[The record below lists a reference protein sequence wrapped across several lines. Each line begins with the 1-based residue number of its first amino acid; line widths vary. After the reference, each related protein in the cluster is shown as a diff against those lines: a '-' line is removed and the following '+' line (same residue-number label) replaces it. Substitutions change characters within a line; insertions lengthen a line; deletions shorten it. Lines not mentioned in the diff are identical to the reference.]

1 MYKGIYTA
9 ITGSNLKMMELDHIA
24 NNLANISTNGYK
36 RTSFSS
42 RLYPIMEGLS
52 QAAPSKLP
60 DARAMA
66 WTSQYA
72 IDAGQGMLQMTGNPL
87 DTAIN
92 GDGFFVVDVKGVTN
106 YTRNGSFTVD
116 KEGFLVTNGGHKV
129 IGASDKPIKIGKD
142 IKSAPEIAR
151 DGTVTVEGNIVG
163 KLKTVKITDVKYVSD
178 SLFTG
183 KEAGPSTPEIKQ
195 GSIERSN
202 VNPVRELVAMITAER
217 EFQSLQQ
224 TIRAFDQLSQ
234 RAASEIARV

>member
-42 RLYPIMEGLS
+42 RLYPIIEGLS
-52 QAAPSKLP
+52 QTMPAKLP
-60 DARAMA
+60 EARAMA
-66 WTSQYA
+66 WTSQYS

-92 GDGFFVVDVKGVTN
+92 GEGFFVVDVDGSTN

-116 KEGFLVTNGGHKV
+116 KEGFLVTSGGHKI
-129 IGASDKPIKIGKD
+129 IGESGKPIKIGKD
-142 IKSAPEIAR
+142 IKSAPVISA

-183 KEAGPSTPEIKQ
+183 KEAGQTKPEIKQ

-234 RAASEIARV
+234 RAASEIAKV